1 MHPDLQTLVDAGSL
15 PGAAARALDLLP
27 PGTYVQHKSWGFG
40 RVAGWNL
47 PGNQILID
55 FGPKKNHP
63 MQLAYGAETLHALPA
78 DHFLVRKAED
88 LPTIKRLA
96 QEDPGALVAMV
107 LARVPGRRSTPAN
120 LLAMLIPDLFTEPE
134 SRRWWDKV
142 KVGLKKDGRFS
153 VPVKKTDP
161 LEMRA
166 DAPTGASGSAEAT
179 GDPAQR
185 LLQRFATA
193 RQTKDQVAALDAMLT
208 QIEALKAGDV
218 SALLTPVLA
227 TAGTAAGQTSRLN
240 ATGAIELLIA
250 RDELARAADLTLPE
264 DVPSLGAVLRAEEPR
279 LAATL
284 DALPAARQRAAI
296 AGLPGAFGD
305 DGWTARAFVL
315 LPQTRHA
322 RVVGEVGKLFDT
334 DGRAPDLARFFDR
347 SLRDY
352 SVSCEMLLWLLRE
365 HREPAEGDPFAPL
378 FGPTLFRA
386 ILAALDRDRLGDV
399 KRGTRLRDLFLTD
412 RTLASSLLED
422 PDPVE
427 RRSAARALLGSPI
440 LDELDKR
447 SLMARL
453 MKAHP
458 DLASLLGSDGSG
470 AIGSGS
476 GTVSAAEKAAE
487 KAAAASSTP
496 LIVSWSSLE
505 KRKQEYDQ
513 LVNVEIPKNSQ
524 EIGLA
529 ASYGDLRE
537 NFEFKAAKEMQSV
550 LLRRRAE
557 MDVALSRARGT
568 NFENPDLSQ
577 VSIGTVVTLR
587 DTASGAVE
595 THSILGAWDGDPAQH
610 ILSYQTAMGQALL
623 GRKAGETVNLPGDTP
638 NAATR
643 AVEVQEI
650 KAYAPTAA

>member
-1 MHPDLQTLVDAGSL
+1 MHPDLQTLVEAGTL
-15 PGAAARALDLLP
+15 PGAAARALDHLP
-27 PGTYVQHKSWGFG
+27 PGTYVLHRSWGFG
-40 RVAGWNL
+40 RVANWNL
-47 PGNQILID
+47 PGNQVLID
-55 FGPKKNHP
+55 FGPKKAHP
-63 MQLAYGAETLHALPA
+63 MQLAYAAETIQALPA

-88 LPTIKRLA
+88 LPAIKRLA

-107 LARVPGRRSTPAN
+107 LARTPGRRSTPAN
-120 LLAMLIPDLFTEPE
+120 LLGMLVPDLFTEPE

-166 DAPTGASGSAEAT
+166 DAPTGASGTAEGT
-179 GDPAQR
+179 GDPVER
-185 LLQRFATA
+185 LVQRFAKA
-193 RQTKDQVAALDAMLT
+193 RQTKDQISALDAMFT
-208 QIEALKAGDV
+208 QIDVLKPTA
-218 SALLTPVLA
+218 ATLLPPVLA
-227 TAGTAAGQTSRLN
+227 TAGTAAAQTSRLN

-250 RDELARAADLTLPE
+250 RDELAAAAGLTLPE
-264 DVPSLGAVLRAEEPR
+264 DAPTLGAVLRAEEPR
-279 LAATL
+279 LPGTL

-296 AGLPGAFGD
+296 GALPEAFGEE
-305 DGWTARAFVL
+305 GWAARAFTL
-315 LPQTRHA
+315 LPHTRHA
-322 RVVGEVGKLFDT
+322 RVVGEVAKLFDT
-334 DGRAPDLARFFDR
+334 AGRAPDLARFFDH

-365 HREPAEGDPFAPL
+365 HRQPAADDPFGPL

-386 ILAALDRDRLGDV
+386 ILAALNRDRLGDV

-412 RTLASSLLED
+412 RTLASTLLED
-422 PDPVE
+422 PDPDE

-458 DLASLLGSDGSG
+458 DLASLLGGDS
-470 AIGSGS
+470 
-476 GTVSAAEKAAE
+476 SAAEKAA
-487 KAAAASSTP
+487 AGSP

-505 KRKQEYDQ
+505 KRKAEYDQ
-513 LVNVEIPKNSQ
+513 LVNIEIPKNSQ

-557 MDVALSRARGT
+557 MDVALGRARGT
-568 NFENPDLSQ
+568 NFENPDVKQ
-577 VSIGTVVTLR
+577 VSIGTVVSLK
-587 DTASGAVE
+587 DPASGAAE
-595 THSILGAWDGDPAQH
+595 TYSILGAWDGDPVNQV
-610 ILSYQTAMGQALL
+610 ISYQTAMGQALL
-623 GRKAGETVNLPGDTP
+623 GRKPGETVNLPGETP
-638 NAATR
+638 NAPTR
-643 AVEVQEI
+643 TVVIQEI
-650 KAYAPTAA
+650 KAYAPGA

>member
-1 MHPDLQTLVDAGSL
+1 MHPDIQTLVDTGAL

-27 PGTYVQHKSWGFG
+27 AGTYVQHKSWGFG
-40 RVAGWNL
+40 RVSGWNL

-63 MQLAYGAETLHALPA
+63 MQLAYAAETLQALPA

-88 LPTIKRLA
+88 HAGVKRLA
-96 QEDPGALVAMV
+96 QEDPGALVAMI

-142 KVGLKKDGRFS
+142 KAGLKKDGRFS
-153 VPVKKTDP
+153 VPVKKTDA

-179 GDPAQR
+179 GNPAER
-185 LLQRFATA
+185 LFHRFANA
-193 RQTKDQVAALDAMLT
+193 RQTKEQVAALDAMLT
-208 QIEALKAGDV
+208 QVDVLKTETDR
-218 SALLTPVLA
+218 LTAVLA

-250 RDELARAADLTLPE
+250 RDELAAAAGIPLPE
-264 DVPSLGAVLRAEEPR
+264 DAPTLGAVIRAEEPR
-279 LAATL
+279 LYATL
-284 DALPAARQRAAI
+284 DALPAARQKAAI
-296 AGLPGAFGD
+296 GGLPDAFGEE
-305 DGWTARAFVL
+305 GWPSRAFTL

-322 RVVGEVGKLFDT
+322 RVVGEVAKLFEVAD
-334 DGRAPDLARFFDR
+334 RAPDLARFYDH

-352 SVSCEMLLWLLRE
+352 SVSCEMMLWLLRE
-365 HREPAEGDPFAPL
+365 HREPVEGDPFAPL

-422 PDPVE
+422 PDPAE
-427 RRSAARALLGSPI
+427 RRSAARALLGTPI

-458 DLASLLGSDGSG
+458 DLTSLLGGDTSS
-470 AIGSGS
+470 
-476 GTVSAAEKAAE
+476 AE
-487 KAAAASSTP
+487 KAAASAGTP
-496 LIVSWSSLE
+496 LVVSWASLE
-505 KRKQEYDQ
+505 KRKAEYDQ

-557 MDVALSRARGT
+557 MDVALSRSRGT

-577 VSIGTVVTLR
+577 VSIGTVITLK
-587 DTASGAVE
+587 DAAAGTSE
-595 THSILGAWDGDPAQH
+595 TYTILGAWDGDATKQ
-610 ILSYQTAMGQALL
+610 IISYQTAMGQALL
-623 GRKAGETVNLPGDTP
+623 GRKPGETVNLPGETP
-638 NAATR
+638 NAPTR
-643 AVEVQEI
+643 PVVVQEI
-650 KAYAPTAA
+650 KAYGQKA